1 MLLDYLQTCHHRFLI
16 LSASLM
22 MLSSLA
28 FAVETKDHPQPV
40 NLEDLRAFTE
50 VYTRLR
56 DQYYGSVDQ
65 QLIFQH
71 AITGML
77 AELDPYSRYLT
88 RDEYARLNET
98 SSGNYAGIGVE
109 ISSADFQ
116 LKITGIIA
124 DSPAE
129 EAGLKTDD
137 IITAVNDQAVK
148 GRQISESLEDL
159 RGEAG
164 TQVSIVILRQ
174 ASASDESVSQRYE
187 LLRRV
192 VHYNEIS
199 SRRLI
204 EDFLYLQ
211 IKSFQHNSARELQT
225 EIASQLAHSTVPGLI
240 LDLRDNPGGV
250 LKSGVAVA
258 DLFMQKGLIVTIKT
272 RGETK
277 DLQFSA
283 NHEQLL
289 TGIPIVVLVNSGTAS
304 AAEILAGALKDN
316 HRATIVG
323 EKTFG
328 KGSVQTIFPL
338 ANGAALKLTTA
349 HYYTPSGQV
358 IHKHGI
364 EPDVVAVDKIE
375 DADNDPVLTAG
386 IEVLRKL

>member
-1 MLLDYLQTCHHRFLI
+1 MLLDYLQTCRQRFLI
-16 LSASLM
+16 LSTSLM
-22 MLSSLA
+22 MVSSLA
-28 FAVETKDHPQPV
+28 LAVDAEPQPRSI

-77 AELDPYSRYLT
+77 AELDPYSSYLT
-88 RDEYARLNET
+88 KDEYARLNET
-98 SSGNYAGIGVE
+98 SSGNYASIGVE

-129 EAGLKTDD
+129 EVGLKADD

-148 GRQISESLEDL
+148 GRQISESLEEL

-164 TQVSIVILRQ
+164 SRVSIDILRQ
-174 ASASDESVSQRYE
+174 ASASDQTVNQRYE
-187 LLRRV
+187 LVRRV
-192 VHYNEIS
+192 VHNNEIS
-199 SRRLI
+199 SRRLVG
-204 EDFLYLQ
+204 DFLYFQ
-211 IKSFQHNSARELQT
+211 IKSFQHNTARELQT
-225 EIASQLAHSTVPGLI
+225 EIDSQLAHSTVPGVI

-258 DLFMQKGLIVTIKT
+258 DIFMQKGLIVTTKT
-272 RGETK
+272 RGETQ
-277 DLQFSA
+277 DLRFSA
-283 NHEQLL
+283 NREQLL
-289 TGIPIVVLVNSGTAS
+289 AGIPIVVLVNSATAS

-364 EPDVVAVDKIE
+364 EPDVVIADE
-375 DADNDPVLTAG
+375 TEGADNDPVLTAG
-386 IEVLRKL
+386 VEVLRKL